1 MNISYQ
7 SETDAQLLAKRPLAP
22 AMLRGMK
29 GKCPSCGEGKL
40 YRAYL
45 KVADRCEHCGENLSH
60 HRADDAP
67 PYITIFLVGH
77 ILVALILHLEM
88 TWRIAPMVY
97 IYSLVPL
104 AVILPLLLLP
114 PIKGAIVGLQWAN
127 RMHGFDPRNDDE
139 FHSPKSNTNT

>member
-1 MNISYQ
+1 MNVSYDNELSDQ
-7 SETDAQLLAKRPLAP
+7 SLVKRSVSQ
-22 AMLRGMK
+22 AMIRGLK

-45 KVADRCEHCGENLSH
+45 KVTDKCTNCNEDLSH

-77 ILVALILHLEM
+77 LLVALMLHLEM
-88 TWRIAPMVY
+88 AWRIAPMVY

-104 AVILPLLLLP
+104 AIILPLLLLP
-114 PIKGAIVGLQWAN
+114 PVKGAIVGLQWAN
-127 RMHGFDPRNDDE
+127 KMHGFDPNNEDDFHLSGSKND
-139 FHSPKSNTNT
+139 T